1 MASRVIT
8 DATKEIAP
16 VNPVHRVLTRADL
29 ACSTAGEGAEA
40 APADAGKTAVRI
52 LRFDAEAA
60 SADALE
66 KRRADFLGCFFLN
79 CRTIW

>member
-1 MASRVIT
+1 MMCPHIFNLRRRRIGRIDLCAET
-8 DATKEIAP
+8 ALP
-16 VNPVHRVLTRADL
+16 VFD
-29 ACSTAGEGAEA
+29 EGAEA

-52 LRFDAEAA
+52 LRFDAAAA

-79 CRTIW
+79 CRTNW